1 MNVLRKRNIS
11 SSFVVLKCFHTKI
24 FRIRNTIISRKQ
36 RSIICITQDLTN
48 ETKILRCSLMGPIK
62 NLHVKTG
69 VLKTERAIIALEFC
83 AISLFFIDLFQSNT
97 SRNKY
102 YYTFILAVGVFV
114 HFLFKSCIYGLEFLI
129 FGGPCFD
136 SQAWFD
142 ALTLNLNSI
151 LPPLI
156 IFLRC
161 ITLTFS

>member
-1 MNVLRKRNIS
+1 MHPCIWFELYLPNIHLEICVTKAKS
-11 SSFVVLKCFHTKI
+11 ILQIVTKTYTNSSFVVLKCFHTKI

-48 ETKILRCSLMGPIK
+48 ESKILRCSLMGPIK

-69 VLKTERAIIALEFC
+69 VLIIERAIIALEFC

-114 HFLFKSCIYGLEFLI
+114 HFFFNSCIYGLEFLI
-129 FGGPCFD
+129 FGGPCLD
-136 SQAWFD
+136 RQA
-142 ALTLNLNSI
+142 
-151 LPPLI
+151 
-156 IFLRC
+156 
-161 ITLTFS
+161 